1 MYNIDIYSK
10 STGWYHFYVIY
21 HVLPASCSSVGTE
34 VDSVLEA
41 VNCWDTDAVIGLEG
55 GSIRPCE

>member
-1 MYNIDIYSK
+1 M
-10 STGWYHFYVIY
+10 IY